1 MTRRADHPADLPD
14 GVRSITRALDLLSLF
29 DEQHPTHTL
38 RDLVAA
44 SGLPKTTVLR
54 LVATL
59 EGRGL
64 VARVG
69 EATYAVGP
77 ALLRWVRLAESLW
90 QVSPEARTRMRDL
103 VHQCGETVN
112 LYVRQGIERVS
123 IAQEEGTATVRSV
136 VAVGEPMPLG
146 RGATAKVLLSGAP
159 AALLDTLAAADPELD
174 AGALARQV
182 AGVRETG
189 YAVSHGERELG
200 ASAVAAPVRAADG
213 RVLGALSVS
222 GPTSRF
228 TADQVPGYVEA
239 VVAAARTLGEVGL
252 GSVEALL

>member
-1 MTRRADHPADLPD
+1 MSPSHPTSGE
-14 GVRSITRALDLLSLF
+14 GVRSIHRALDVLTLF
-29 DEQHPTHTL
+29 DEHHPTRAL
-38 RDLVAA
+38 RDLVAET
-44 SGLPKTTVLR
+44 GLPKTTVVRVL
-54 LVATL
+54 ATL
-59 EGRGL
+59 EGRAL

-69 EATYAVGP
+69 ETTYTCGP

-90 QVSPEARTRMRDL
+90 QVSPEGRAEMRAL
-103 VHQCGETVN
+103 VERCGETVN
-112 LYVRQGIERVS
+112 LYVRQGTERVS

-159 AALLDTLAAADPELD
+159 DDLVAALAAEDPELD
-174 AGALARQV
+174 AGALVRQV
-182 AGVRETG
+182 AAVRETG

-200 ASAVAAPVRAADG
+200 ASAVAAPVRADDG

-228 TADQVPGYVEA
+228 TAERVPGYVEA
-239 VVAAARTLGEVGL
+239 VVSTAAALGRVGL
-252 GSVEALL
+252 GSVEAFL

>member
-1 MTRRADHPADLPD
+1 MTASHPAPAE
-14 GVRSITRALDLLSLF
+14 GVRSIHRALDVLALF
-29 DEQHPTHTL
+29 DEHHPTRAL
-38 RDLVAA
+38 RDLVAET
-44 SGLPKTTVLR
+44 GLPKTTVVRVLG
-54 LVATL
+54 TL
-59 EGRGL
+59 EGRSL

-69 EATYAVGP
+69 ETTYTCGP

-90 QVSPEARTRMRDL
+90 QVSPEARAEMRAL
-103 VHQCGETVN
+103 VERCGETVN
-112 LYVRQGIERVS
+112 FYVRHGSERVS

-159 AALLDTLAAADPELD
+159 DELVDTLAAEDPDLD
-174 AGALARQV
+174 AAALARQV
-182 AGVRETG
+182 AGIRETG

-200 ASAVAAPVRAADG
+200 ASAVAAPVHAEDG

-228 TADQVPGYVEA
+228 TAERVPGYVEA
-239 VVAAARTLGEVGL
+239 VVATATALGRVGL
-252 GSVEALL
+252 GSVEAFL

>member
-1 MTRRADHPADLPD
+1 MNLAQPSGAD
-14 GVRSITRALDLLSLF
+14 GVRSIQRALDVLALF
-29 DEQHPTHTL
+29 DDHHPTRTL

-44 SGLPKTTVLR
+44 TGLPKTTVVRVL
-54 LVATL
+54 ATL
-59 EGRGL
+59 EGRAL

-69 EATYAVGP
+69 ETTYTCGP
-77 ALLRWVRLAESLW
+77 AFLRWVRVAERLW
-90 QVSPEARTRMRDL
+90 QISPEARAEMRAL
-103 VHQCGETVN
+103 VERCGETVN
-112 LYVRQGIERVS
+112 LYVRQGAEGVS

-159 AALLDTLAAADPELD
+159 DTVVDRLAAADPDLD
-174 AGALARQV
+174 AGALSRQV
-182 AGVRETG
+182 AAIRETG

-200 ASAVAAPVRAADG
+200 ASAVAAPVRADDG

-228 TADQVPGYVEA
+228 TAERVPGYVEA
-239 VVAAARTLGEVGL
+239 VVATAAAIGRVGL
-252 GSVEALL
+252 GSVEAFL